1 MLQVSLDP
9 GMRREV
15 LEHNLVAG
23 GVGRLPDSED
33 EDKEVPA
40 LFIIQSYLVLVST
53 SADVTPLR

>member
-15 LEHNLVAG
+15 LEYNLVAG
-23 GVGRLPDSED
+23 GVGRLPDLED

-40 LFIIQSYLVLVST
+40 LFIIHS
-53 SADVTPLR
+53 

>member
-1 MLQVSLDP
+1 MSLDP

-33 EDKEVPA
+33 EDKEVTA
-40 LFIIQSYLVLVST
+40 LFIYYPVILGF
-53 SADVTPLR
+53 SATVICNTCYPLR